1 MGVEWSEK
9 KRNEGERQGELNKIG
24 VHSNFEGKNPT
35 PKPGNTR
42 QQVRK
47 GAKLRKND

>member
-9 KRNEGERQGELNKIG
+9 KRREGGRQRQLNKIG
-24 VHSNFEGKNPT
+24 AHGKFKGKNAT

-47 GAKLRKND
+47 GAQVRKNG